1 MDLVR
6 AIREVTGVEASDR
19 PADKVFYARDLLPRH
34 HIAVRDGLP
43 TGRGKRPAAIAWP
56 QTTDDVASL
65 VRLCRQEGIKV
76 VPFGAGSG
84 VCGGISPDAQSLIID
99 LKRMKR
105 WRNFSPAEGFLE
117 VEAGA
122 MGIRLE
128 EDLQS
133 EGRTVGHFP
142 SSILCSTVGGWVAA
156 RGAGQCSGLY
166 GKIEDMVAALEV
178 VDGRGEVATLQR
190 RIAGPD
196 LLPLVI
202 GSEGTFGVITAARL
216 RLHPVPA
223 YRGYAAFSFDRM
235 EQGWDT
241 LREAFQMG
249 LRPAVSRLYDPFDSM
264 IAKRGKKGEAQP
276 KHGGGTFDRME
287 AFAVRNL
294 LRLPGP
300 LNAAI
305 DALGERVFGGATLVL
320 VFEGST
326 ERVTD
331 ELETMRVL
339 CRNREAEDLGE
350 NPARQWMKN
359 RYAVS
364 YKQAPMIMKGT
375 FVDTMEVAAP
385 WSKLGQLYE
394 DVRRALGQHALVMAH
409 MSHAYPDGC
418 SIYFTFAGSA
428 PVAADAENIYD
439 AAWGDAL
446 DAAIAAGGTL
456 SHHHGVG
463 RTKAGWLGHELRGAL
478 PTLRA
483 LKRSFDPDGILNPGN
498 LIPEGEGVDPST
510 ASPPSSPVVEGEDG
524 TVAVAGDHTLGQ
536 IETALERNDLSLGLD
551 RSGLDPTET
560 VRSWIDRGLPGRP
573 DPWLDPVDHVV
584 CGFTATMARGGRI
597 EIPPCP
603 RRAAGPDLWAL
614 FAGTDGRVG
623 TVDSL
628 HLRARGKRRSAN
640 MTTPLTRNPEP
651 EPVEQ
656 RWIERTLVDLSE

>member
-6 AIREVTGVEASDR
+6 AIRGVAGVEASDR
-19 PADKVFYARDLLPRH
+19 PADKLCYARDLLPRH

-56 QTTDDVASL
+56 QTTDEVAKL
-65 VRLCRQEGIKV
+65 VRLCRQEGVKV

-84 VCGGISPDAQSLIID
+84 VCGGIAPDAQSLVID

-105 WRNFSPAEGFLE
+105 WRNFAPDEGFLE

-128 EDLQS
+128 EDLQG
-133 EGRTVGHFP
+133 EGHTIGHFP

-166 GKIEDMVAALEV
+166 GKIEDMVATLEV

-190 RIAGPD
+190 RLSGPD

-202 GSEGTFGVITAARL
+202 GSEGVFGVITAARL
-216 RLHPVPA
+216 RLHPVPVH
-223 YRGYAAFSFDRM
+223 RGFAAFSFAHM
-235 EQGWDT
+235 EEGWDT

-264 IAKRGKKGEAQP
+264 IAKRGKGADK
-276 KHGGGTFDRME
+276 KKRSSGGAFEQFE
-287 AFAVRNL
+287 AFAMRSL
-294 LRLPGP
+294 LKLPGP

-305 DALGERVFGGATLVL
+305 DALGERVFGGATMVL
-320 VFEGST
+320 VFEGSA
-326 ERVTD
+326 ERVAD
-331 ELETMRVL
+331 ELEAMRVL
-339 CRNREAEDLGE
+339 CRARDAEDLGE
-350 NPARQWMKN
+350 GPARHWMEN
-359 RYAVS
+359 RYSVS
-364 YKQAPMIMKGT
+364 YKQAPMIMKGA

-394 DVRRALGQHALVMAH
+394 DVRAALGKHALVMAH

-428 PVAADAENIYD
+428 SGAAEAEAIYD
-439 AAWGDAL
+439 NAWRDAL
-446 DAAIAAGGTL
+446 DAAIGAGGTL

-463 RTKAGWLGHELRGAL
+463 RTKAGWLGRELRGAL

-483 LKRSFDPDGILNPGN
+483 IKRAFDPDGILNPGN
-498 LIPEGEGVDPST
+498 LIPDGDVET
-510 ASPPSSPVVEGEDG
+510 APPPKAPTSPVVNTTDG
-524 TVAVAGDHTLGQ
+524 LVAVSADHTLGQ
-536 IETALERNDLSLGLD
+536 IETALARDNLTLGIERS
-551 RSGLDPTET
+551 LDPTER
-560 VRSWIDRGLPGRP
+560 VGSWVDRGLPGAP

-584 CGFTATMARGGRI
+584 SGFTARTRTGATI
-597 EIPPCP
+597 EVPPCP

-614 FAGTDGRVG
+614 FAGTEGRAG
-623 TVDSL
+623 RIDSM
-628 HLRARGKRRSAN
+628 HLRARGKRRPVSLQ
-640 MTTPLTRNPEP
+640 TPIARQPEP
-651 EPVEQ
+651 EPGERRFIDRVLGAVEG
-656 RWIERTLVDLSE
+656 

>member
-6 AIREVTGVEASDR
+6 AIRGVVGVEASDR
-19 PADKVFYARDLLPRH
+19 PADKLCYARDLLPRH

-56 QTTDDVASL
+56 QTTDEVAKL
-65 VRLCRQEGIKV
+65 VRLCRQEGVKV

-84 VCGGISPDAQSLIID
+84 VCGGIAPDAQSLVID

-105 WRNFSPAEGFLE
+105 WRNFAPDEGFLE

-133 EGRTVGHFP
+133 EGHTIGHFP

-166 GKIEDMVAALEV
+166 GKIEDMVATLEV

-190 RIAGPD
+190 RLSGPD

-202 GSEGTFGVITAARL
+202 GSEGIFGVITAARL

-223 YRGYAAFSFDRM
+223 QRGFAAFSFARM
-235 EQGWDT
+235 EDGWDT

-264 IAKRGKKGEAQP
+264 IAKRGKGGE
-276 KHGGGTFDRME
+276 KKKRSGGGALEHIE

-294 LRLPGP
+294 LKLPGP

-305 DALGERVFGGATLVL
+305 DALGERVFGGATMVL
-320 VFEGST
+320 VFEGSA
-326 ERVTD
+326 ERVAD
-331 ELETMRVL
+331 ELEAMRVL
-339 CRNREAEDLGE
+339 CRARDAEDLGE
-350 NPARQWMKN
+350 GPARHWMAN
-359 RYAVS
+359 RYSVS
-364 YKQAPMIMKGT
+364 YKQAPMIMKGA

-385 WSKLGQLYE
+385 WSKLGQLYD
-394 DVRRALGQHALVMAH
+394 DVRAALGQHALVMAH

-428 PVAADAENIYD
+428 GEAADAEAIYD
-439 AAWGDAL
+439 QAWRDAL
-446 DAAIAAGGTL
+446 DAAIGAGGTL

-463 RTKAGWLGHELRGAL
+463 RTKAGWLGRELRGAL

-483 LKRSFDPDGILNPGN
+483 LKQAFDPDGILNPGN
-498 LIPEGEGVDPST
+498 LIPDGDVDTPPPPEAPRSPMVSAT
-510 ASPPSSPVVEGEDG
+510 DGLVAAS
-524 TVAVAGDHTLGQ
+524 ADHTLGQ
-536 IETALERNDLSLGLD
+536 IEAALARDNLTLGLERS
-551 RSGLDPTET
+551 LDPTER
-560 VRSWIDRGLPGRP
+560 VGSWVDRGLPGAP
-573 DPWLDPVDHVV
+573 DPWLDPADHVV
-584 CGFTATMARGGRI
+584 SGFIARTRNGATI
-597 EIPPCP
+597 EVPPCP

-614 FAGTDGRVG
+614 FAGTEGRVG
-623 TVDSL
+623 SVESL
-628 HLRARGKRRSAN
+628 HLRARTKRRPMALS
-640 MTTPLTRNPEP
+640 TPIAREPAPEP
-651 EPVEQ
+651 GE
-656 RWIERTLVDLSE
+656 RRFIERVLGALDN

>member
-6 AIREVTGVEASDR
+6 AIREVAGVQASDR
-19 PADKVFYARDLLPRH
+19 PSDKLFYARDLLPRH

-43 TGRGKRPAAIAWP
+43 TGRGERPAAIAWP
-56 QTTDDVASL
+56 ETTDEVAKL
-65 VRLCRQEGIKV
+65 VRLCRQEGVKV

-84 VCGGISPDAQSLIID
+84 VCGGIAPDAQSLIID
-99 LKRMKR
+99 TKRMKR
-105 WRNFSPAEGFLE
+105 WRDFAPADGFLE

-128 EDLQS
+128 EDLQA
-133 EGRTVGHFP
+133 EGHSIGHFP

-166 GKIEDMVAALEV
+166 GKIEDMVASLEM

-190 RIAGPD
+190 RLTGPD

-202 GSEGTFGVITAARL
+202 GSEGVFGVITSARL

-223 YRGYAAFSFDRM
+223 HRGFAAFSFERM
-235 EQGWDT
+235 EDGWDT

-264 IAKRGKKGEAQP
+264 IAKRGKGNAKKQKKAR
-276 KHGGGTFDRME
+276 GGPFEQVE
-287 AFAVRNL
+287 AFAVRHL

-305 DALGERVFGGATLVL
+305 DTLGEHVFGGATMVL
-320 VFEGST
+320 VFEGSA
-326 ERVTD
+326 ERVAD
-331 ELETMRVL
+331 ELEAMRVL
-339 CRNREAEDLGE
+339 CRERGAETLGE
-350 NPARQWMKN
+350 EPARHWLEN
-359 RYAVS
+359 RYSVS
-364 YKQAPMIMKGT
+364 YKQAPMIMKGA

-385 WSKLGQLYE
+385 WSKLGQLYD
-394 DVRRALGQHALVMAH
+394 DVRAALGRHALVMAH

-428 PVAADAENIYD
+428 PEAADAEAIYD
-439 AAWGDAL
+439 AAWRDAL
-446 DAAIAAGGTL
+446 DAAIGAGGTL

-463 RTKAGWLGHELRGAL
+463 RTKAGWLGRELRGAL

-483 LKRSFDPDGILNPGN
+483 IKHAFDPDGILNPGN
-498 LIPEGEGVDPST
+498 LIPDGEVEVAPSPAAPT
-510 ASPPSSPVVEGEDG
+510 SPVVSTMDG
-524 TVAVAGDHTLGQ
+524 LVNVSADHTLGQ
-536 IETALERNDLSLGLD
+536 IETALERDGLTLGLEH
-551 RSGLDPTET
+551 GLEPTER
-560 VRSWIDRGLPGRP
+560 VGSWVDRGLPGAP

-584 CGFTATMARGGRI
+584 SGFTARTPTGDSI
-597 EIPPCP
+597 EVPPCP

-614 FAGTDGRVG
+614 FAGTHGRAG
-623 TVDSL
+623 TVESL
-628 HLRARGKRRSAN
+628 HLRARGRRRAASL
-640 MTTPLTRNPEP
+640 TTPLARQPEP
-651 EPVEQ
+651 EPGEQ
-656 RWIERTLVDLSE
+656 RWIDRILSAVEA

>member
-6 AIREVTGVEASDR
+6 AIRGVAGVEASDR
-19 PADKVFYARDLLPRH
+19 PADKLCYARDLLPRH

-56 QTTDDVASL
+56 QTTDEVAKL
-65 VRLCRQEGIKV
+65 VRLCRQEGVKV

-84 VCGGISPDAQSLIID
+84 VCGGIAPDAQSLVID

-105 WRNFSPAEGFLE
+105 WRNFAPDEGFLE

-133 EGRTVGHFP
+133 EGHTIGHFP

-166 GKIEDMVAALEV
+166 GKIEDMVATLEV

-190 RIAGPD
+190 RLSGPD
-196 LLPLVI
+196 LLPLAI
-202 GSEGTFGVITAARL
+202 GSEGVFGVITAARL
-216 RLHPVPA
+216 RLHPVPVH
-223 YRGYAAFSFDRM
+223 RGFAAFSFAHM
-235 EQGWDT
+235 EEGWDT

-264 IAKRGKKGEAQP
+264 IAKRGKGADK
-276 KHGGGTFDRME
+276 KKRSSGGAFEQFE
-287 AFAVRNL
+287 AFAMRSL
-294 LRLPGP
+294 LKLPGP

-305 DALGERVFGGATLVL
+305 DALGERVFGGATMVL
-320 VFEGST
+320 VFEGSA
-326 ERVTD
+326 ERVAD
-331 ELETMRVL
+331 ELEAMRVL
-339 CRNREAEDLGE
+339 CRARDAEDLGE
-350 NPARQWMKN
+350 GPARHWMEN
-359 RYAVS
+359 RYSVS
-364 YKQAPMIMKGT
+364 YKQAPMIMKGA

-394 DVRRALGQHALVMAH
+394 DVRAALGKHALVMAH

-428 PVAADAENIYD
+428 SGAAEAEAIYD
-439 AAWGDAL
+439 NAWRDAL
-446 DAAIAAGGTL
+446 DAAIGAGGTL

-463 RTKAGWLGHELRGAL
+463 RTKAGWLGRELRGAL

-483 LKRSFDPDGILNPGN
+483 IKRAFDPDGILNPGN
-498 LIPEGEGVDPST
+498 LIPDGDVET
-510 ASPPSSPVVEGEDG
+510 APPPKAPTSPVVNTTDG
-524 TVAVAGDHTLGQ
+524 LVAVSADHTLGQ
-536 IETALERNDLSLGLD
+536 IETALARDNLTLGIERS
-551 RSGLDPTET
+551 LDPTER
-560 VRSWIDRGLPGRP
+560 VGSWVDRGLPGAP

-584 CGFTATMARGGRI
+584 SGFTARTRTGATI
-597 EIPPCP
+597 EVPPCP

-614 FAGTDGRVG
+614 FAGTEGRAG
-623 TVDSL
+623 RIDSM
-628 HLRARGKRRSAN
+628 HLRARGKRRPVSLQ
-640 MTTPLTRNPEP
+640 TPIARQPEP
-651 EPVEQ
+651 EPGERRFIDRVLGAVEG
-656 RWIERTLVDLSE
+656 